1 MGAAFFVSKGMRDL
15 HRRERGQ
22 VFFMVAALMA
32 IFGGMSAV
40 AIDLGAYMAARRD
53 LQNAADAIALA
64 ASQDLPENSAA
75 LATADSYAGKN
86 GIELS
91 AMNVTITAQ
100 SLPAEP
106 NPKVR
111 IDLEAEQGFIF
122 ARLIGIESAEI
133 EVSATAIRTSPGGS
147 DGVMPWSVLEEVK
160 DEADPGDEVVLKY
173 DSDNGSNGNF
183 AALALDGNGAS
194 QYEDALKYG
203 SENGL
208 CAAGVTDCPYASVTD
223 TKPGNMTGP
232 TRDGTDYRLLNTSGA
247 CDTWDEVVVI
257 AADGTHGLKSGCNPF
272 GSGGNPDSLRVIII
286 PVIDELCNGSCQV
299 TITEFVLFFLEGYSE
314 NGCTGN
320 DCEIVGR
327 FISSNTNYG
336 SLMGVY
342 DENTFAHFV
351 RLVN

>member
-1 MGAAFFVSKGMRDL
+1 MAFFVSKVMRGL
-15 HRRERGQ
+15 HRSERGQ
-22 VFFMVAALMA
+22 VFFMVAALLA
-32 IFGGMSAV
+32 VFGGMTAF
-40 AIDLGAYMAARRD
+40 AIDLGVYMAARRD

-64 ASQDLPENSAA
+64 ASQDLPENGDT
-75 LATADSYAGKN
+75 LATANSYAGKN

-91 AMNVTITAQ
+91 AMQVTITAQ
-100 SLPAEP
+100 SLPTEP

-111 IDLEAEQGFIF
+111 VDLEAEQGFIF

-147 DGVMPWSVLEEVK
+147 TGLTPWSVLEEVK

-173 DSDNGSNGNF
+173 DSHNGSNGNF
-183 AALALDGNGAS
+183 AALAMDGGGAS
-194 QYEDALKYG
+194 HNENALKYG
-203 SENGL
+203 SQNGL
-208 CAAGVTDCPYASVTD
+208 CAAGVTDCPYPSVTE

-232 TRDGTDYRLLNTSGA
+232 TRDGTDHRIENTSAA
-247 CDTWDEVVVI
+247 CDTWDDVVVV
-257 AADGTHGLKSGCNPF
+257 AADGTHGLRSECNPF
-272 GSGGNPDSLRVIII
+272 GSGGNPESLRVIVI
-286 PVIDELCNGSCQV
+286 PVIEELCNGSCEV
-299 TITEFVLFFLEGYSE
+299 TITEFVLLFLEGYSE
-314 NGCTGN
+314 NGCSGN

-327 FISSNTNYG
+327 FINSNTNYG